1 MKLLYLLMLAG
12 AALVR
17 AEFIEDT
24 LLYDSFPDDF
34 IWAAATSAYQIEGA
48 WDVDGGLMN
57 NTEKFCVSSI
67 FPFNLLTLT
76 YWNRNFRTASQYLG
90 HPRPQLPDCGVQQR
104 RRRLQELRVLP
115 EGCPG
120 SQRYGGKNS
129 CRFKCEEK
137 LINWF
142 MAHTGRLLPI
152 LYLLAARH
160 GRR

>member
-1 MKLLYLLMLAG
+1 VCPGFTKDTVRFTYLKKMKLLFLLMLAG

-48 WDVDGGLMN
+48 WDVDGELMN
-57 NTEKFCVSSI
+57 SIEKILF
-67 FPFNLLTLT
+67 FFNFSVHLLGLT
-76 YWNRNFRTASQYLG
+76 NWNRNFRTASQYLG

-120 SQRYGGKNS
+120 SQRYGG
-129 CRFKCEEK
+129 
-137 LINWF
+137 
-142 MAHTGRLLPI
+142 RLLPI

>member
-1 MKLLYLLMLAG
+1 MKLLFLLMLAG

-48 WDVDGGLMN
+48 WDADGGLIN
-57 NTEKFCVSSI
+57 NIEKFCVSSI

-76 YWNRNFRTASQYLG
+76 KWIRNFRAASQYLG
-90 HPRPQLPDCGVQQR
+90 HPGPQLSGCGVQQR
-104 RRRLQELRVLP
+104 RRRLQELRVLH

-120 SQRYGGKNS
+120 S
-129 CRFKCEEK
+129 
-137 LINWF
+137 
-142 MAHTGRLLPI
+142 
-152 LYLLAARH
+152 
-160 GRR
+160 